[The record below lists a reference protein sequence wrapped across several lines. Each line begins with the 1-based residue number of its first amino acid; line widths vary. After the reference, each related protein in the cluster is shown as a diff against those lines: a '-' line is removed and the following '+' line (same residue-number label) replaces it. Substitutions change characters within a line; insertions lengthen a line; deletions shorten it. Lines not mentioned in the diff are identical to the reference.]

1 MTRKELYYICHDE
14 AVAYANSEH
23 WSKNTGEEKLFLIQG
38 YLDAMMKMRKSE
50 ITEDKKK
57 KEESEK
63 TLEARLVREI
73 EARGGMALK
82 YTSQFHR
89 GIPDRICLL
98 PGGFS
103 VFVELKSTGKKPT
116 KLQQHA
122 MDRLDSM
129 GHPTMVIDSTERLEA
144 LLQIL
149 DVGIAKFAKN

>member
-1 MTRKELYYICHDE
+1 
-14 AVAYANSEH
+14 
-23 WSKNTGEEKLFLIQG
+23 
-38 YLDAMMKMRKSE
+38 MRTK
-50 ITEDKKK
+50 
-57 KEESEK
+57 ESEK

-98 PGGFS
+98 PGGLS

-122 MDRLDSM
+122 LERLDQM
-129 GHPTMVIDSTERLEA
+129 GHPNCVIDCTEDLEE

-149 DVGIAKFAKN
+149 DEGLAFAKK

>member
-1 MTRKELYYICHDE
+1 
-14 AVAYANSEH
+14 
-23 WSKNTGEEKLFLIQG
+23 
-38 YLDAMMKMRKSE
+38 MKTK
-50 ITEDKKK
+50 
-57 KEESEK
+57 ESEK

-98 PGGFS
+98 PGGLS

-122 MDRLDSM
+122 MEQLDRM
-129 GHPTMVIDSTERLEA
+129 GHPNCVIDSTEKLNE

-149 DVGIAKFAKN
+149 DEGMAKFAKN

>member
-1 MTRKELYYICHDE
+1 
-14 AVAYANSEH
+14 
-23 WSKNTGEEKLFLIQG
+23 
-38 YLDAMMKMRKSE
+38 MMKTK
-50 ITEDKKK
+50 
-57 KEESEK
+57 ESEK

-98 PGGFS
+98 PGGLS

-122 MDRLDSM
+122 MEQLDRM
-129 GHPTMVIDSTERLEA
+129 GHPNTVIDSTEKLEA

-149 DVGIAKFAKN
+149 DEGIAKFDKN

>member
-1 MTRKELYYICHDE
+1 M
-14 AVAYANSEH
+14 A
-23 WSKNTGEEKLFLIQG
+23 
-38 YLDAMMKMRKSE
+38 
-50 ITEDKKK
+50 KKII
-57 KEESEK
+57 ESEK

-98 PGGFS
+98 PGGLS

-116 KLQQHA
+116 KLQMHA
-122 MDRLDSM
+122 MEQLDRM
-129 GHPTMVIDSTERLEA
+129 GHPNCVVDSTEKLEE

-149 DVGIAKFAKN
+149 DEGMQRFAKD

>member
-1 MTRKELYYICHDE
+1 
-14 AVAYANSEH
+14 
-23 WSKNTGEEKLFLIQG
+23 
-38 YLDAMMKMRKSE
+38 MRTK
-50 ITEDKKK
+50 
-57 KEESEK
+57 ESEK

-98 PGGFS
+98 PGGLS

-122 MDRLDSM
+122 LERLDQM
-129 GHPTMVIDSTERLEA
+129 GHPNCGIDCTEDLEK

-149 DVGIAKFAKN
+149 DEGLAKFAKK